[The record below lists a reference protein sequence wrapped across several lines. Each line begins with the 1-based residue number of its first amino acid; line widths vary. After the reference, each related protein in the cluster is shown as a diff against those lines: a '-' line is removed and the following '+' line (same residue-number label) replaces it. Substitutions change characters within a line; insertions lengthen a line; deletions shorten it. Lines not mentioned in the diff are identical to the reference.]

1 MNKFKN
7 GSRRLLVRLADLRLA
22 LSTLL
27 AAAIAIF
34 LESKIPQGQSLE
46 FYKIQF
52 PVATPIYGFINWK
65 VIEILDLD
73 AIYSTWWYR
82 ILVLL
87 LMASLISCS
96 LTTQIPTIKKM
107 RILQSYD
114 KVEPPRFGKQI
125 EQKVKP
131 FGMKEYYNV
140 LNQCYCAGY
149 TCYQTTTYTYI
160 LRGLFTLLGP
170 VAVHI
175 SICMGAV
182 GSLLDGFLNS
192 TSTLNVGD
200 GTIFHTGKITKRG
213 LFPVNQSVCGRINAL
228 WQEGSSVVADIT
240 LLDSKGNEKEREVL
254 FPNQVIDFKS
264 VVIRPLDSSDNKVLK
279 MRIQDKNENK
289 FEIDLNLENTLE
301 DKNPDNFTDGLK
313 FIPNNEQINIRHINK
328 SFRGNLNVES
338 GKSNY
343 IVKYNLKTP
352 NTLFFYNQKNIL
364 LKRRSIGDL
373 VSLENDLNFR
383 IISVTPT
390 LQLEL
395 GNGRSGEKL
404 ISLGTWGTVLSTY
417 ISSFPV
423 LQIWLTYNRQK
434 TDIAGRSNRPG
445 NTLDGQI
452 NKVKYLLNIDK
463 LESKLNKF

>member
-1 MNKFKN
+1 
-7 GSRRLLVRLADLRLA
+7 
-22 LSTLL
+22 
-27 AAAIAIF
+27 
-34 LESKIPQGQSLE
+34 
-46 FYKIQF
+46 
-52 PVATPIYGFINWK
+52 
-65 VIEILDLD
+65 
-73 AIYSTWWYR
+73 
-82 ILVLL
+82 
-87 LMASLISCS
+87 
-96 LTTQIPTIKKM
+96 
-107 RILQSYD
+107 
-114 KVEPPRFGKQI
+114 
-125 EQKVKP
+125 
-131 FGMKEYYNV
+131 
-140 LNQCYCAGY
+140 
-149 TCYQTTTYTYI
+149 
-160 LRGLFTLLGP
+160 
-170 VAVHI
+170 
-175 SICMGAV
+175 
-182 GSLLDGFLNS
+182 
-192 TSTLNVGD
+192 
-200 GTIFHTGKITKRG
+200 
-213 LFPVNQSVCGRINAL
+213 
-228 WQEGSSVVADIT
+228 
-240 LLDSKGNEKEREVL
+240 
-254 FPNQVIDFKS
+254 
-264 VVIRPLDSSDNKVLK
+264 